1 MYTTSSSPVR
11 HQITTSSKLVQQ
23 RDWLFQV
30 STWWPV
36 VLWLG
41 VIALESTS
49 IFGSVNTS
57 GPLRRIYTLIFG
69 HVSNNHW
76 EVIHHLIR
84 KAGHFL
90 GYGMIGVSWLRAW
103 RRSKPQMR
111 TFQGFLLALF
121 CTALIA
127 GGDELHQSFLPNRT
141 GLFDDVLLDCSGAIS
156 LQVLVILCNCIF
168 AVKRVRL
175 EA

>member
-11 HQITTSSKLVQQ
+11 HQITTSNKLVQQ

-41 VIALESTS
+41 VIALESTPL
-49 IFGSVNTS
+49 FGSVNTS
-57 GPLRRIYTLIFG
+57 GPLRNIYALLFG
-69 HVSNNHW
+69 PASDQQW

-84 KAGHFL
+84 KSGHFL
-90 GYGMIGVSWLRAW
+90 GYGMIGVSWLRTW
-103 RRSKPQMR
+103 RRNKPQMH
-111 TFQGFLLALF
+111 FVLASLLALF

-127 GGDELHQSFLPNRT
+127 GGDELHQSFLPNRE
-141 GLFDDVLLDCSGAIS
+141 GLFSDVLLDCSGSIV
-156 LQVLVILCNCIF
+156 LQGIVIFYCLVF
-168 AVKRVRL
+168 SPKRLRQ
-175 EA
+175 AA